1 MFGTLKNLTELSYAE
16 HWFLDG
22 TFSITPSLFEQLYT
36 IHAIKHNKNIPLVYV
51 LLTRKT
57 ENLYTRV
64 FNSLFDLNENLNPDS
79 VMLDFELAA
88 INAISSVFPNAVIKG
103 CYFHFRKAIYRHIQ
117 GTPADV
123 LYKNDDDAR
132 TLLKSLMALAFVPES
147 DVVEAFEELQ
157 ECFEKYPDLLPII
170 TYFED
175 NFIGRFYRRRRLAPR
190 YAITL
195 WNMHDRV
202 QFKLPRTNN
211 AVEGWH
217 RAFQTSVGACH
228 PSIFNLIE
236 KLHLEQA
243 STERI
248 LARITAGEVFPL
260 FSNVKYKKINDKI
273 ENIINDYLYRTK
285 IDFLKGMAFNLSF
298 N

>member
-1 MFGTLKNLTELSYAE
+1 MFGTAKNLLELSYAE

-22 TFSITPSLFEQLYT
+22 TFSIAPSLFEQLYA

-57 ENLYTRV
+57 QILYTRV
-64 FNSLFDLNENLNPDS
+64 INSLFDLNDQLNPDTI
-79 VMLDFELAA
+79 MMNFEPAA
-88 INAISSVFPNAVIKG
+88 INAITSVFPHALVKG
-103 CYFHFRKAIYRHIQ
+103 CVFHFSKTIYRRIQ

-123 LYKNDDDAR
+123 LYKNNDEAR
-132 TLLKSLMALAFVPES
+132 ILLKSLMALAFVPES
-147 DVVEAFEELQ
+147 DVIKVFEELQ
-157 ECFEKYPDLLPII
+157 GCFEKYPDLLPVI

-175 NFIGRFYRRRRLAPR
+175 NFIGRSYRRRRFPPR
-190 YAITL
+190 FAMTI
-195 WNMHDRV
+195 WNMHDRF

-217 RAFQTSVGACH
+217 RAFQTSVGASH

-236 KLHLEQA
+236 KLQIEQS

-248 LARITAGEVFPL
+248 LAKILSGVTFPL
-260 FSNVKYKKINDKI
+260 FSNIKYKKINDKI
-273 ENIINDYLYRTK
+273 ENIINDYDYRTK
-285 IDFLKGMAFNLSF
+285 IDFLKGIAFNLSF